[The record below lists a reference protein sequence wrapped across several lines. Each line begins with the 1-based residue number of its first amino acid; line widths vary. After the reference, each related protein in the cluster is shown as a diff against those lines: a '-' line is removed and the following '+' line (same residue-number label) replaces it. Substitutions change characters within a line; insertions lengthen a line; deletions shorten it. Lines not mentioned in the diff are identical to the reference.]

1 LPVKMFSICTPR
13 FWKLFP
19 TRWKNSRTLR
29 NGSPRVPLPSASA
42 NAAPTRAVPEHGDGA
57 ELEGEPGNGDGVS
70 TKSTKRHERNA
81 LRNFS
86 THPAGER
93 SNCRNHLAFRA
104 FRVFCGP
111 QFRIL
116 PRNGDGMN
124 RRLRRFH
131 GFKNW

>member
-13 FWKLFP
+13 FWKRFP

-42 NAAPTRAVPEHGDGA
+42 NTAPTRAVPEHGDGA

-70 TKSTKRHERNA
+70 TKSTKRHGRNA

-86 THPAGER
+86 THLSAATSATIWPFVLFA
-93 SNCRNHLAFRA
+93 SSVDLNSAFCLETA
-104 FRVFCGP
+104 MG
-111 QFRIL
+111 
-116 PRNGDGMN
+116 
-124 RRLRRFH
+124 
-131 GFKNW
+131 